1 MPDSHPRLK
10 LLVATGNLK
19 KLKEL
24 QTLLAD
30 LPVDLLSLRDVPDVR
45 EVEETGLT
53 FEENARLKA
62 LGYAA
67 QTGYLTLGEDSGISC
82 DALGGAPGVFS
93 ARFAGNG
100 KDDNE
105 NNRKMLEMM
114 AGVEDDKRSAHYTAA
129 VVLAEPGREV
139 AAVSGEVHG
148 FITRELRGS
157 GGFGYDP
164 LFYYPPFDKTFGE
177 VSSEMKHS
185 VSHRSRA
192 LVRLREALQE
202 YISSRG

>member
-1 MPDSHPRLK
+1 
-10 LLVATGNLK
+10 
-19 KLKEL
+19 
-24 QTLLAD
+24 
-30 LPVDLLSLRDVPDVR
+30 
-45 EVEETGLT
+45 
-53 FEENARLKA
+53 
-62 LGYAA
+62 
-67 QTGYLTLGEDSGISC
+67 
-82 DALGGAPGVFS
+82 
-93 ARFAGNG
+93 
-100 KDDNE
+100 
-105 NNRKMLEMM
+105 MM